1 MKKIFLTMAS
11 ALVLFSATAASN
23 VDKNQLAQSAM
34 SRADRLAQSEM
45 MMFNDCLDGFGLNAE
60 EYELMM
66 NQDYDVFDDPT
77 VNFTVPTCA
86 SDATMLNGRG
96 PGGASSDQPIHSRRL
111 FRITPNDETDG
122 GFDDMVKG
130 NTRPGGTPSL
140 DGSRPSGAW
149 GDQPIHSRRLF
160 SVNPSDETDGGFDD
174 MVKGNTRP
182 GGTPSLNGG
191 RGPSWVD
198 PIVRRVRTW
207 SVDPSDETDGGF
219 DDMVKGNTRPGGG
232 TVSE

>member
-23 VDKNQLAQSAM
+23 VDKKQLAQSAM

-86 SDATMLNGRG
+86 SDATMLNGSRG
-96 PGGASSDQPIHSRRL
+96 HWTNPPINRREKSS
-111 FRITPNDETDG
+111 IT
-122 GFDDMVKG
+122 
-130 NTRPGGTPSL
+130 
-140 DGSRPSGAW
+140 
-149 GDQPIHSRRLF
+149 
-160 SVNPSDETDGGFDD
+160 PSDETDGGFDD
-174 MVKGNTRP
+174 MVKGNA
-182 GGTPSLNGG
+182 
-191 RGPSWVD
+191 
-198 PIVRRVRTW
+198 
-207 SVDPSDETDGGF
+207 
-219 DDMVKGNTRPGGG
+219 RPGGG

>member
-140 DGSRPSGAW
+140 
-149 GDQPIHSRRLF
+149 
-160 SVNPSDETDGGFDD
+160 
-174 MVKGNTRP
+174 
-182 GGTPSLNGG
+182 NGG